1 MLKKN
6 KGFTIIEAVIAC
18 AIISILAMIFVPI
31 IIGLKHDLT
40 SKSTTEV
47 TVQTEETK
55 VVEQPKTTIKE
66 PTENK
71 TEKKDLEKL

>member
-6 KGFTIIEAVIAC
+6 KGFTLVEVIIVIAS
-18 AIISILAMIFVPI
+18 IVILAMVIIPI
-31 IIGLKHDLT
+31 VLGLYQEFSSNEL
-40 SKSTTEV
+40 

-55 VVEQPKTTIKE
+55 VVEQPNITIKE

-71 TEKKDLEKL
+71 IEKKDLEKL